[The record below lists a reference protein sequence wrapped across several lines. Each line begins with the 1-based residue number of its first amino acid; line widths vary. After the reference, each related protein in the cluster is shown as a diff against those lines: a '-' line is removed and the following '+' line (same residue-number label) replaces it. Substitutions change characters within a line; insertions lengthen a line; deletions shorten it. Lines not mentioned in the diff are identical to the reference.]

1 VGARMLP
8 HTGVVVFV
16 SRNAEDIEQGSKHS
30 DCCDGR
36 KNDGV
41 IFDIPARSS
50 QWLEFAILGIS
61 YKSDRHPVSYSSS
74 NNTVA

>member
-1 VGARMLP
+1 MLP

-50 QWLEFAILGIS
+50 Q
-61 YKSDRHPVSYSSS
+61 
-74 NNTVA
+74 